1 MPLIYLD
8 VCCFNRPFDVQE
20 QEAVRLETEAIS
32 LILERCE
39 AEEWELLTSEIIDIE
54 LAQISDIERIQG
66 IRILTSLSKS
76 KVRLN
81 ENVQNRATFLQSLGI
96 RLFDSLHIAC
106 AEAGKGDV
114 MLTVDY
120 RLLRKTANYS
130 RELRIMV
137 ANPVTWLMEVSD
149 EH

>member
-20 QEAVRLETEAIS
+20 QERIMLETEAIS

-39 AEEWELLTSEIIDIE
+39 TGEWELLTSEVIDVE
-54 LAQISDIERIQG
+54 LAQITDPERKQG
-66 IRILTSLSKS
+66 IEILTSISKS
-76 KVRLN
+76 KVELN
-81 ENVQNRATFLQSLGI
+81 ESIQNRAIFLQSLGVKF
-96 RLFDSLHIAC
+96 FDSLHIAC
-106 AEAGKGDV
+106 SEAGKANV

-130 RELRIMV
+130 QELTIIV
-137 ANPVTWLMEVSD
+137 ANPVTWLMEVSQ
-149 EH
+149 

>member
-20 QEAVRLETEAIS
+20 QERIRLETEAIS

-39 AEEWELLTSEIIDIE
+39 IGEWELLSSEVIDVE
-54 LAQISDIERIQG
+54 LAQITDPERKQG
-66 IRILTSLSKS
+66 IEILTSIAKS
-76 KVRLN
+76 KVELN
-81 ENVQNRATFLQSLGI
+81 KSIQNRAIFLQSLGI
-96 RLFDSLHIAC
+96 KFFDSLHIAC
-106 AEAGKGDV
+106 AEADRANV

-130 RELRIMV
+130 QELTVIV
-137 ANPVTWLMEVSD
+137 ANPVTWLMEVP
-149 EH
+149 E